1 MDILENSTTLNT
13 HADRLG
19 VMRKTRKGMEL
30 EHDNQI
36 SAHESEHD
44 NQMQSFESD
53 FDSRLAGMAFTRVGT
68 FAAGYTLTDARQ
80 VLVYETDGHEYG
92 WTGAFP
98 KVVTPASTPA
108 GTGGI
113 GAGAWVDRTDVS
125 LRAEITASVTEALR
139 RSYADAGFTLV
150 GGSFESGGT
159 LNNTNDVLLHKA
171 SGIAYSWGW
180 TLPKVV
186 IDGSTPATS
195 GGVGAGAWV
204 DRTQESLR
212 EYIISLI
219 NASELEEGVLNSQS
233 AGIQTLLDSGRI
245 HTNSDFEGHSHLPV
259 KLNGGSYRVDDVLHL
274 RRGSIIG
281 TGQGSTTLYA
291 LHCEDEFCISA
302 SHDEA
307 YQGMG
312 PEIRNLSIFGHP
324 NKGVVFETAGSILSS
339 VTVSNCGNGIRYNG
353 SGDGLAKFATLWRV
367 SPAPQAA
374 GQIGL
379 SQFFLQEPLAK
390 TENRV

>member
-171 SGIAYSWGW
+171 SGIAYSWSGSF
-180 TLPKVV
+180 PKVV
-186 IDGSTPATS
+186 AAASTPETS
-195 GGVGAGAWV
+195 GGIGAGAWV

-259 KLNGGSYRVDDVLHL
+259 KLNGGSYRVDDV
-274 RRGSIIG
+274 
-281 TGQGSTTLYA
+281 
-291 LHCEDEFCISA
+291 
-302 SHDEA
+302 
-307 YQGMG
+307 
-312 PEIRNLSIFGHP
+312 
-324 NKGVVFETAGSILSS
+324 
-339 VTVSNCGNGIRYNG
+339 
-353 SGDGLAKFATLWRV
+353 
-367 SPAPQAA
+367 
-374 GQIGL
+374 
-379 SQFFLQEPLAK
+379 
-390 TENRV
+390 